1 MKKIFI
7 LLSVAAGLMACEPL
21 TQTAQSSFEDSNVY
35 SNEVLTSYAVTGVY
49 ASYSENGYGT
59 DYFLLYGPNTDVEVV
74 KNTTDAD
81 MPNICRY
88 HIPVNLAKLD
98 VASGGNVNNVIFNG
112 NFRGIE
118 RANLILRGLE
128 KFGNI
133 HENKNMAALYGETL
147 TLRALLYIDL
157 MNLYGEVPARFDP
170 ITPETTY
177 LPKADRDILYKQLL
191 SDLEEAAGYMEFK
204 DLPRIT
210 KVGKACALGMYAR
223 IAMQAAGYSLRPD
236 EGFVNTGADTT
247 HCHIR
252 KSTDPALQAEVLY
265 PKALKALQQIIDYGG
280 FHLYE
285 DYEQLWKD
293 YCNQITTT
301 GGEFIYGLP
310 VMGSGTHLKFQAIP
324 DHHVFNPA
332 GESNGPVNMNY
343 NCLQP
348 NFFLKYERF
357 DQRRDVTCFPA
368 EIGKDGKPDCEG
380 MYAYTWY
387 CGKFRIS
394 WMENFKM
401 SSRDAS
407 DQCKYTYLRYADVL
421 LMASELANA
430 LPAAQGGGL
439 DKAKEY
445 MRPVLMRAYK
455 NNETLVDAY
464 LNRYQDTESFQEA
477 IMDQRALEFAGENLR
492 RTDLIRW
499 GILKK
504 SLDECAADIKNL
516 HDRAGRYTGFPSHVW
531 YRIIDNDHV
540 ELYGTSADETG
551 IPDGE
556 GWVKKSSQYYPF
568 IGSYR
573 WELIYK
579 DNPDEKMYRPI
590 PSAILTANMG
600 VLKNDYGYVF

>member
-1 MKKIFI
+1 MKKIFAF
-7 LLSVAAGLMACEPL
+7 LSVAAALMACEPL

-35 SNEVLTSYAVTGVY
+35 SNEVLTSYAIAGVY

-74 KNTTDAD
+74 ENTTDAD
-81 MPNICRY
+81 YPNICRY

-133 HENKNMAALYGETL
+133 HENKKMAALYGETL

-157 MNLYGEVPARFDP
+157 MNLYGEVPARFEP

-223 IAMQAAGYSLRPD
+223 IALQAAGYSCRPD
-236 EGFVNTGADTT
+236 EGYVNTGADTT
-247 HCHIR
+247 HCHVR

-265 PKALKALQQIIDYGG
+265 PKALKALEQIIDYGG

-310 VMGSGTHLKFQAIP
+310 VMGAGTHLKFQAIP
-324 DHHVFNPA
+324 DSYIFAP
-332 GESNGPVNMNY
+332 STNMNY
-343 NCLQP
+343 NGIQP
-348 NFFLKYERF
+348 NLYFKFERF

-368 EIGKDGKPDCEG
+368 KIKADANGKPIPDGEG
-380 MYAYTWY
+380 MYAHFWY

-407 DQCKYTYLRYADVL
+407 DQCKYTYLRYADIL

-430 LPAAQGGGL
+430 IPAAQGGGL
-439 DKAKEY
+439 EKAKEY
-445 MRPVLMRAYK
+445 MRPVLKRAYQSDAK
-455 NNETLVDAY
+455 TQAY
-464 LNRYQDTESFQEA
+464 LDRFQDTESFQEA
-477 IMDQRALEFAGENLR
+477 IMDQRAFEFAGENLR

-504 SLDECAADIKNL
+504 ALDECAADLKDMKNL
-516 HDRAGRYTGFPSHVW
+516 RGRYTGFPEKVW
-531 YRIIDNDHV
+531 YRVKDSEHI
-540 ELYGTSADETG
+540 ELWGTSADETG
-551 IPDGE
+551 VPEGE
-556 GWVKKSSQYYPF
+556 GWVKRNTGYYNL

-590 PSAILTANMG
+590 PSAILTSYMG
-600 VLKNDYGYVF
+600 ILKNDYGYEF